1 MIKDCFII
9 LFLSLDID
17 EKLDKRD
24 LHMVKISDDGAK
36 EEFGLDDLPCLVY
49 FENGVPQVFTGR
61 FYLALCVLKTI
72 RI

>member
-1 MIKDCFII
+1 
-9 LFLSLDID
+9 
-17 EKLDKRD
+17 
-24 LHMVKISDDGAK
+24 MVKISDDGAK

-61 FYLALCVLKTI
+61 FYLALFVLKTI